1 MRSYIAG
8 NCEFSDM
15 FLKLLAKKE
24 RACYG
29 MLHLST
35 WETQEML
42 EELLRE
48 NVKK

>member
-1 MRSYIAG
+1 
-8 NCEFSDM
+8 
-15 FLKLLAKKE
+15 
-24 RACYG
+24 

-48 NVKK
+48 NVKKWDNLRDLVVNVVTTSREEISWGA